1 MTRLKGWARLA
12 AAALVA
18 LYVGDLIA
26 ARARGDAAFGS
37 VRVNVLYAIPEKAAR
52 MDFSAGPPQD
62 VECVR
67 ALFPHFGDVPCWY
80 ASRQKTKRVD
90 L

>member
-1 MTRLKGWARLA
+1 MTRLKRAVQLT
-12 AAALVA
+12 AAALAA
-18 LYVGDLIA
+18 LYAGDLIA

-37 VRVNVLYAIPEKAAR
+37 VTVSVLYAVPEKAAR

-67 ALFPHFGDVPCWY
+67 ALFPHFGDDPCWY
-80 ASRQKTKRVD
+80 AARQKTKRVD

>member
-1 MTRLKGWARLA
+1 VKKLVLQA
-12 AAALVA
+12 AVAALVA
-18 LYVGDLIA
+18 AYVGDLLV

-37 VRVNVLYAIPEKAAR
+37 TRVNILYATPLKASKV
-52 MDFSAGPPQD
+52 DFASGGAQD

-67 ALFPHFGDVPCWY
+67 ALFPHFGDAPCWY
-80 ASRQKTKRVD
+80 AARQKTKRVD

>member
-1 MTRLKGWARLA
+1 MTRLRRGLLA
-12 AAALVA
+12 AAGAIFALFA
-18 LYVGDLIA
+18 GDLIV
-26 ARARGDAAFGS
+26 ARLRGDAAFGT
-37 VRVNVLYAIPEKAAR
+37 VRVDVLYAVPEKAAR
-52 MDFSAGPPQD
+52 MDYSTGAPED

-67 ALFPHFGDVPCWY
+67 ALFPHFGDAPCWY

>member
-1 MTRLKGWARLA
+1 MTRAGRGLRA
-12 AAALVA
+12 AGAALLA
-18 LYVGDLIA
+18 LYVADLVV

-37 VRVNVLYAIPEKAAR
+37 VRVEVYYAVPEKAAR
-52 MDFSAGPPQD
+52 VDFSAGAPED

-67 ALFPHFGDVPCWY
+67 ALFPHFGDPPCWY
-80 ASRQKTKRVD
+80 ASRRRTKRVD